1 ASPSS
6 SPSSRPRSRISFH
19 RRRLAWCTRLL
30 HVNASVRRLLVAVAA
45 LATLTAFGTLG
56 FFGLGGGR
64 WALGDCLYMTVITLS
79 TVGYGEL
86 QHMHEV
92 PGARFLTMTLIV
104 AGVGALAYV
113 QGNLTALLVEGVI
126 GQAWRRNRMRKAIMA
141 LDGHVVVA
149 GAGSTGK
156 HVIEELI

>member
-1 ASPSS
+1 
-6 SPSSRPRSRISFH
+6 
-19 RRRLAWCTRLL
+19 
-30 HVNASVRRLLVAVAA
+30 
-45 LATLTAFGTLG
+45 
-56 FFGLGGGR
+56 
-64 WALGDCLYMTVITLS
+64 MTVITLS

-86 QHMHEV
+86 SHMHEV
-92 PGARFLTMTLIV
+92 PGARVLTMSLII

-126 GQAWRRNRMRKAIMA
+126 GQAWRRNRMRKAIEA

-156 HVIEELI
+156 HVIEELIATGTAYVVIDRSLEHLERLNEDLAEGKMLFVHGDATDDHVLLEANIVKARGVVAALTHDKDNLFVT